1 MAPAPAL
8 LTIAALIAGLLTT
21 AQLAAPTASG
31 STTPLPPAPD
41 WVSSSPWTPQR
52 PASCPATPADPDTST
67 AGEPSSP
74 NGTFPWPSKPSGVS
88 NPENYAAYDHT
99 SAVTPPVRPSNWDNG
114 GGSWK
119 LTSARTGNS
128 TLDDNPQE
136 LCGVQGSSVDQA
148 WQVSTGRPSTVIAV
162 TDSGIEWCDPGLV
175 DKIALNRGA
184 LPEPENSRG
193 LTKDRLERSG
203 TTFADRDPYDL
214 DNSGL
219 LNAAQYA
226 SDPRVMAVAQAYGGL
241 FCATAGGSY
250 PPQPGTVTAMDL
262 VRTFGTPTMPVA
274 GGGSVANPYYYGRQ
288 SPAGFTEAIAGWNF
302 VDGNNNPYDS
312 VHYDHGTGEAQDSTG
327 AANTISDEVG
337 ACPNCMILPIRVGD
351 SFVTSANQF
360 AQGVLFAT
368 DSGASVI
375 QEALGTYD
383 DTATAEE
390 AVDYANAHGVPVIA
404 SAADEEAQHH
414 NLPSALS
421 HTIVVN
427 SVTRDT
433 SYNPPSYLYLNGCT
447 NYGANISVSVES
459 SSCSS
464 EATGKASGI
473 VGLLESAAA
482 DEMDEGKLAP
492 YPGLQSTD
500 GRPVPLSANEVSQ
513 LVTMGASSVDFGT
526 AAPPNGPADNYTVSA
541 PNVPLAKTTRYPSHA
556 GFNQYFGYGRIDAAH
571 ILQWVSQGD
580 IPPQAEIDSPSWF
593 GVDNP
598 DQTLNVTGMMG
609 TTRAQSWRYQV
620 DVGVGADPDPGSWHV
635 VDQGTGQ
642 GVRSGLLAQI
652 PLASVASLFPA
663 GTDFGSGPV
672 SATGQPDP
680 DKFTLSVR
688 VVVQD
693 TAGTTSGMVGI
704 DHRALY
710 LDSDPSLLPG
720 YPKQFSSSIDAAP
733 TLAPIGPG
741 GTNVMIVATADGT
754 IHAYLPDGSE
764 LPGWPVQTDPLPY
777 HAGEDAFT
785 SGSVRDPPRGEL
797 VGGVAVGDLRDADGN
812 HLDVVAC
819 DLTGRCYAWSTSGQL
834 LRGFP
839 VSTNP
844 AFSGPAVENMDNRVL
859 PGVFGAPALADLEGN
874 GQLDIVASAMD
885 RHVYA
890 WTSDGSAVPGWPVLV
905 VNPSKVASI
914 NPGTDQITF
923 TATSGVEQGTK
934 LMDTPAIGNLSG
946 GSGPP
951 DVVVGSNEEY
961 AGPVNAD
968 LGGGTLQTF
977 LELTGQLSNS
987 SNGQLYAIS
996 PQGTLQGGSGGAPGA
1011 GYPGLGAVD
1020 FNPAA
1025 FLPGWPV
1032 GLADFEP
1039 ALLPDVGDGV
1049 VGSPALA
1056 DITGNGQL
1064 DVAAASVAGPGYV
1077 LTPTGSSLLGTDSS
1091 GLPDVLASGNP
1102 GPDSNSTGLLGTSI
1116 PALSGPVLSPLGP
1129 SAPGVNVIAPTSSL
1143 GELLDEAEPADQ
1155 TPHDAQV
1162 SAWSASSGTF
1172 DAGFPQLMDDLMFL
1186 SQPIVANV
1194 AGPVAGPYVVA
1205 ASATYDVRALNAN
1218 GQEAP
1223 GFPKFTGGWVVNSPS
1238 YGPFGR
1244 LGTQVLATGSREGE
1258 LFVWNTSTPACASS
1272 GPWPRQHHDLWNTGN
1287 LDSTGVPASSCPH
1300 QVTVPAPPRGL
1311 SATGSGSQISLT
1323 WADPS
1328 SEGGSPVTS
1337 YEVFRGNSPTD
1348 EGPTPIGT
1356 VTGTTFTDATAAAGD
1371 TYYYEVAAV
1380 NAAGPSG
1387 PSNEVSLLRQTVPSP
1402 PAGVSA
1408 TGANASA
1415 TVTWTVPDDDGG
1427 SPIVS
1432 YTVSTSG
1439 GGGPPVTV
1447 AASACSRTPPTCRA
1461 TVSALANGTPYT
1473 FSVVATNALGVST
1486 AASSKV
1492 VTPGAQALAPGGSM
1506 LPNRPESSDTPTS
1519 GLP

>member
-1 MAPAPAL
+1 
-8 LTIAALIAGLLTT
+8 
-21 AQLAAPTASG
+21 
-31 STTPLPPAPD
+31 
-41 WVSSSPWTPQR
+41 
-52 PASCPATPADPDTST
+52 
-67 AGEPSSP
+67 
-74 NGTFPWPSKPSGVS
+74 
-88 NPENYAAYDHT
+88 
-99 SAVTPPVRPSNWDNG
+99 VRPSNWENG

-119 LTSARTGNS
+119 LTSARTGKS

-136 LCGVQGSSVDQA
+136 LCGVQGGSADQA

-184 LPEPENSRG
+184 LPEPENGQG
-193 LTKDRLERSG
+193 LTKERLERSG
-203 TTFADRDPYDL
+203 TAFADRDPYDL
-214 DNSGL
+214 DNLGV

-226 SDPRVMAVAQAYGGL
+226 NDPRAMAVAQAYGGL
-241 FCATAGGSY
+241 FCATSDGRY
-250 PPQPGTVTAMDL
+250 PAQPGTVTAMDL
-262 VRTFGTPTMPVA
+262 IRTFGTPTMPAA

-288 SPAGFTEAIAGWNF
+288 SPAGFSEAIAGWNF

-327 AANTISDEVG
+327 AANTVSDEVG

-368 DSGASVI
+368 DSGVSVI

-383 DTATAEE
+383 DTATAQE

-421 HTIVVN
+421 NTIVVN

-473 VGLLESAAA
+473 VGLLESAATDA
-482 DEMDEGKLAP
+482 MQSGSLAP
-492 YPGLQSTD
+492 YPGLRSTD
-500 GRPVPLSANEVSQ
+500 GRPVLLSADEISQ
-513 LVTMGASSVDFGT
+513 LVTMTASSVDFGT
-526 AAPPNGPADNYTVSA
+526 PAPPNGPADNYTVSA
-541 PNVPLAKTTRYPSHA
+541 PGVPLATTARYPSHA
-556 GFNQYFGYGRIDAAH
+556 GFNQYFGYGRINAAR

-598 DQTLNVTGMMG
+598 EQTLNVTGTIG
-609 TTRAQSWRYQV
+609 TTRAPSWRYQV
-620 DVGVGADPDPGSWHV
+620 DVGVGPDPEPGSWYV
-635 VDQGTGQ
+635 VDQGSGQ
-642 GVRSGLLAQI
+642 GVRNGLLAQV

-672 SATGQPDP
+672 SANGRPNP
-680 DKFTLSVR
+680 DKFTFSVR

-693 TAGTTSGMVGI
+693 TAGRMSGLEGI
-704 DHRALY
+704 GRRALS
-710 LDSDPSLLPG
+710 LDSDPSLLQG
-720 YPKQFSSSIDAAP
+720 YPRQFPSSIDVPP

-741 GTNVMIVATADGT
+741 GTDVMIVATADGT
-754 IHAYLPDGSE
+754 IHDYLPDGSE
-764 LPGWPVQTDPLPY
+764 LPGWPVRTDPLAY

-785 SGSVRDPPRGEL
+785 TGSMRDPPRGEL

-819 DLTGRCYAWSTSGQL
+819 DLTGRCYAWNARGQPL
-834 LRGFP
+834 SGFP

-844 AFSGPAVENMDNRVL
+844 SFSGPSVESKDNRVL
-859 PGVFGAPALADLEGN
+859 PGVFGAPALADLQGN

-890 WTSDGSAVPGWPVLV
+890 WTPEGSAVSGWPVLV

-914 NPGTDQITF
+914 NPVNDQVSF
-923 TATSGVEQGTK
+923 TATSGVKQGTK

-961 AGPVNAD
+961 AGPINAD
-968 LGGGTLQTF
+968 LGSGFLQTF
-977 LELTGQLSNS
+977 LEFSGQLAKA

-996 PQGTLQGGSGGAPGA
+996 PQGTLPGGGGRTEGA
-1011 GYPGLGAVD
+1011 GD
-1020 FNPAA
+1020 FNPSA

-1056 DITGNGQL
+1056 DVIGNGQL

-1077 LTPTGSSLLGTDSS
+1077 FTSAGRSLLGTDSS

-1116 PALSGPVLSPLGP
+1116 LALSGPVLSPLGP
-1129 SAPGVNVIAPTSSL
+1129 AAPGVNVVAPTSSI

-1162 SAWSASSGTF
+1162 SAWSASFGTF
-1172 DAGFPQLMDDLMFL
+1172 EAGYPQVMNDLLFL

-1194 AGPVAGPYVVA
+1194 AGAGTGPYVVG
-1205 ASATYDVRALNAN
+1205 ASATYDVRALDAN
-1218 GQEAP
+1218 GQEAL

-1244 LGTQVLATGSREGE
+1244 LRTQVLATGTREGE
-1258 LFVWNTSTPACASS
+1258 LFVWNTSTSACASS

-1287 LDSTGVPASSCPH
+1287 LDSTGAPATGCSH
-1300 QVTVPAPPRGL
+1300 RITVPAPPGGL
-1311 SATGSGSQISLT
+1311 HATGSGPQISLT
-1323 WADPS
+1323 WAAPS
-1328 SEGGSPVTS
+1328 NDGGSPVTS
-1337 YEVFRGNSPTD
+1337 YEVLRGNSPNG
-1348 EGPTPIGT
+1348 ESPTPMGT
-1356 VTGTTFTDATAAAGD
+1356 MTGTTFVDNTAAPGH

-1387 PSNEVSLLRQTVPSP
+1387 PSDEASAFRPTVPSP
-1402 PAGVSA
+1402 PDDVSA
-1408 TGANASA
+1408 AGANGSA
-1415 TVTWTVPDDDGG
+1415 TVTWTAPADDGG
-1427 SPIVS
+1427 SSVVS

-1439 GGGPPVTV
+1439 GAAQPVTV
-1447 AASACSRTPPTCRA
+1447 APSACSGTPPTCQA
-1461 TVSALANGTPYT
+1461 TVSGLTNGTSYT
-1473 FSVVATNALGVST
+1473 FSVVATNALGSSSAATSDAVT
-1486 AASSKV
+1486 PVPPFDAASGRS
-1492 VTPGAQALAPGGSM
+1492 PPSA
-1506 LPNRPESSDTPTS
+1506 SSTS
-1519 GLP
+1519 G

>member
-1 MAPAPAL
+1 M
-8 LTIAALIAGLLTT
+8 
-21 AQLAAPTASG
+21 
-31 STTPLPPAPD
+31 
-41 WVSSSPWTPQR
+41 
-52 PASCPATPADPDTST
+52 
-67 AGEPSSP
+67 
-74 NGTFPWPSKPSGVS
+74 NGTFPWPPKPSAVS
-88 NPENYAAYDHT
+88 NPENFAAYDHT
-99 SAVTPPVRPSNWDNG
+99 RSATPPIRPSNWENG
-114 GGSWK
+114 GGNWK

-128 TLDDNPQE
+128 ALDDNPQE
-136 LCGVQGSSVDQA
+136 LCGVQGGSADQA

-184 LPEPENSRG
+184 LPEPENAQG
-193 LTKDRLERSG
+193 LTKNQLERSG

-214 DNSGL
+214 NNSGV

-226 SDPRVMAVAQAYGGL
+226 TDPRVMAVAKAYGGL
-241 FCATAGGSY
+241 FCATASGSY
-250 PPQPGTVTAMDL
+250 PAQPGTVTAMDL
-262 VRTFGTPTMPVA
+262 IRTFGTPTMPAA
-274 GGGSVANPYYYGRQ
+274 GGGSVPNPSYDGRQ

-368 DSGASVI
+368 DSGASMI

-383 DTATAEE
+383 DTATAQE
-390 AVDYANAHGVPVIA
+390 AVDYANAHGIPVIA
-404 SAADEEAQHH
+404 SAADEEAEHH
-414 NLPSALS
+414 NLPSTLS
-421 HTIVVN
+421 NTIVVN

-433 SYNPPSYLYLNGCT
+433 SYNPPSQLYLNGCT

-464 EATGKASGI
+464 EATGKASGM
-473 VGLLESAAA
+473 VGLLESAATDA
-482 DEMDEGKLAP
+482 MQKGSLTP
-492 YPGLQSTD
+492 YPGLRSSD

-513 LVTMGASSVDFGT
+513 LVTMAASSVDFAT
-526 AAPPNGPADNYTVSA
+526 AAPPNGPADNYAVSA
-541 PNVPLAKTTRYPSHA
+541 PNVPLATTTRYPSHA
-556 GFNQYFGYGRIDAAH
+556 GFNQYFGYGRIDAAR
-571 ILQWVSQGD
+571 ILQWVREGD

-598 DQTLNVTGMMG
+598 DQTLNVTGTIG
-609 TTRAQSWRYQV
+609 TTRAPNWRYQV
-620 DVGVGADPDPGSWHV
+620 DIGVGPDPDPGSWHV

-642 GVRSGLLAQI
+642 GVRSGLLSQV
-652 PLASVASLFPA
+652 PLASVAALFPA
-663 GTDFGSGPV
+663 GTDFASGPV
-672 SATGQPDP
+672 SGNGQPDP
-680 DKFTLSVR
+680 DKFTFSVR

-693 TAGTTSGMVGI
+693 TAGRTSGMVGI

-720 YPKQFSSSIDAAP
+720 YPKQFPSSIDASP

-741 GTNVMIVATADGT
+741 GTNVLIVATADGT

-764 LPGWPVQTDPLPY
+764 LPGWPVHTDPLAY

-785 SGSVRDPPRGEL
+785 SGSVRDPPGGEL
-797 VGGVAVGDLRDADGN
+797 VGGVAIGDLRHAEGN
-812 HLDVVAC
+812 DLDVVAC
-819 DLTGRCYAWSTSGQL
+819 DLTGRCYAWSKSGQL
-834 LRGFP
+834 LQGFP
-839 VSTNP
+839 VNTNP
-844 AFSGPAVENMDNRVL
+844 SFSGPAVENMDNRVL
-859 PGVFGAPALADLEGN
+859 PGVFGAPALADLQGN

-890 WTSDGSAVPGWPVLV
+890 WTPRGSAVPGWPVLA

-914 NPGTDQITF
+914 NPVTDQVTF

-961 AGPVNAD
+961 AGPINAD
-968 LGGGTLQTF
+968 LGGGFLQTF
-977 LELTGQLSNS
+977 LELSGQLANS

-996 PQGTLQGGSGGAPGA
+996 PHGTLQGAAGS
-1011 GYPGLGAVD
+1011 GYPGSGAVD

-1025 FLPGWPV
+1025 YLPGWPV

-1039 ALLPDVGDGV
+1039 ALLPDVGDGI

-1056 DITGNGQL
+1056 DVTGNGQL

-1116 PALSGPVLSPLGP
+1116 LALSGPVLSPLGP
-1129 SAPGVNVIAPTSSL
+1129 SAPGVNVVAPTASL

-1162 SAWSASSGTF
+1162 SAWRASSGTF
-1172 DAGFPQLMDDLMFL
+1172 DAGYPQLMNDLMFL

-1194 AGPVAGPYVVA
+1194 GGPAVGPYVVG
-1205 ASATYDVRALNAN
+1205 ASATYDVRALDAN

-1244 LGTQVLATGSREGE
+1244 LGTQILTAGTREGE

-1287 LDSTGVPASSCPH
+1287 LDSTGAPASRCRH
-1300 QVTVPAPPRGL
+1300 QVSVPAPPREL
-1311 SATGSGSQISLT
+1311 SARGSGSQISLT
-1323 WADPS
+1323 WAAPS
-1328 SEGGSPVTS
+1328 SDGGSPVTS
-1337 YEVFRGNSPTD
+1337 YEVFRGNSPTG

-1356 VTGTTFTDATAAAGD
+1356 GTGTSFTDASAAPGD

-1380 NAAGPSG
+1380 NAAGLSE
-1387 PSNEVSLLRQTVPSP
+1387 PSNEVSALRQTVPSP
-1402 PAGVSA
+1402 PAVVSA
-1408 TGANASA
+1408 TAANASA
-1415 TVTWTVPDDDGG
+1415 SVTWTVPGDDGE
-1427 SPIVS
+1427 SPIIS

-1439 GGGPPVTV
+1439 GGAAPVTV
-1447 AASACSRTPPTCRA
+1447 AASACSGAPATCRA
-1461 TVSALANGTPYT
+1461 TVNALANTTPYT
-1473 FSVVATNALGVST
+1473 FSVVATNILGSST
-1486 AASSKV
+1486 ATTSNV
-1492 VTPGAQALAPGGSM
+1492 VTPSGGLIEQNPHMPLEPS
-1506 LPNRPESSDTPTS
+1506 R
-1519 GLP
+1519 